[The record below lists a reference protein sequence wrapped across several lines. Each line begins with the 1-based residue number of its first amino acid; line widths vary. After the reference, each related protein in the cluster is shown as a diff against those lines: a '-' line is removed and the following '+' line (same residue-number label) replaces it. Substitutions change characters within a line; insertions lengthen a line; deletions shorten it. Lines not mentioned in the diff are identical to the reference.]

1 MRALGT
7 RRSSST
13 NPREKPTSTRT
24 PPRAED
30 CLAAFACADDVEDE
44 EDAEVDGSETA
55 FTADDGFGFVFVV
68 VVVVVVVVAPA
79 ANPRDHVKADV
90 ARTLGKTRDSY
101 PLFAIDTADDVVVV
115 DAARAHPPP
124 PPPLPID
131 ATAPRPR
138 FAAFL
143 PHRLNIADVSRAYS
157 SSSQDRSIDVVVRV
171 VVVRFDARALDV
183 RTDERTDGRN
193 PDPNERSRRVARTR
207 RRAMSLARVPCPAPG
222 MRVHGPN
229 TYLNPK
235 PSIYIHLKT
244 RLVAPVVL
252 NRDDRSAAHARAPP
266 PVDPG
271 ADSRIHP
278 SSRVVPR
285 RPSPSPSRSTRPAG
299 VAPID
304 VEFEFE

>member
-55 FTADDGFGFVFVV
+55 FTADDGFGFGFVV

-101 PLFAIDTADDVVVV
+101 PLFAIDTADV
-115 DAARAHPPP
+115 DDAAARAHPP

-171 VVVRFDARALDV
+171 VVVRFDARVTDG
-183 RTDERTDGRN
+183 RTNKRTDGRN

-222 MRVHGPN
+222 PCVHGPN

-244 RLVAPVVL
+244 RLAPVVL

-271 ADSRIHP
+271 ARSRIHRT
-278 SSRVVPR
+278 SRVVPR

>member
-1 MRALGT
+1 VRALGT

-55 FTADDGFGFVFVV
+55 FTADDGFGFGFVV

-101 PLFAIDTADDVVVV
+101 PLFAIDTADVVD
-115 DAARAHPPP
+115 DAARAHPP

-157 SSSQDRSIDVVVRV
+157 SSSQDRSTSE
-171 VVVRFDARALDV
+171 VVVRFDARVTDG
-183 RTDERTDGRN
+183 RTNGRTDGRTDET
-193 PDPNERSRRVARTR
+193 PIRTRGRVASPELGVARCRSRASRAQPQGRVS
-207 RRAMSLARVPCPAPG
+207 M
-222 MRVHGPN
+222 
-229 TYLNPK
+229 
-235 PSIYIHLKT
+235 
-244 RLVAPVVL
+244 
-252 NRDDRSAAHARAPP
+252 
-266 PVDPG
+266 DPT
-271 ADSRIHP
+271 H
-278 SSRVVPR
+278 
-285 RPSPSPSRSTRPAG
+285 T
-299 VAPID
+299 
-304 VEFEFE
+304 